1 MIGDPMMA
9 VWGSSLLVALRETP
23 DAEPAVSGGMNMGTL
38 SVFIVIALVILVVYT
53 IESDEKAAEKRAEE
67 EQAFYRKL
75 EEEKEKRA
83 KSSDQ

>member
-1 MIGDPMMA
+1 MIGDPMMT

-23 DAEPAVSGGMNMGTL
+23 DAEPATSGGMNMGTL
-38 SVFIVIALVILVVYT
+38 SVFIVIALVIVVVCM
-53 IESDEKAAEKRAEE
+53 SKNDEKEAKKRAEE
-67 EQAFYRKL
+67 QQAFYRKL